1 MADAEPTQDREPGY
15 QTARMEAFSDGVSG
29 AVWGNQ
35 APVVTIT
42 THVDA
47 SGERRG

>member
-15 QTARMEAFSDGVSG
+15 QTGRMEAFSDGVSG

-35 APVVTIT
+35 ASVVTIM
-42 THVDA
+42 THIDA
-47 SGERRG
+47 PGGRRG